1 MNLLQNPTSNETSPE
16 NSGANSKGSTTS
28 SAGVAAFESLEAG
41 TSSSDSTVNAG
52 TGPAG
57 TSAVAASVQSANKG
71 DIKAL
76 TALRFFG
83 VFWVVI
89 DHCQGAFSWLAS
101 AWQGVALCQA
111 VTFFFV
117 LSGFVLTYNYYNL
130 HEPKKIISFYIGR
143 WARLWPIHMIGIFLL
158 IGLMPGIFK
167 PTKDLMPMFI
177 SNVALMQSAIPIM
190 KYFYSY
196 NAPSW
201 SASTLIILYTLFPAL
216 LILLR
221 RSWMAL
227 AGVTIFGIA
236 GSIMLADYLNVPE
249 ADPTAVSSL
258 GLLYVSPVS
267 RLVDFSI
274 GMLAAVA
281 YRNFLRFKK
290 FGIVTGTLLE
300 VGTLA
305 AVSYIAANSFKWRY
319 FYLDSAGPHASYW
332 LQNCGFALIGCVLLV
347 SVFSIEAGLL
357 SKLFRHKIFWFL
369 GEISFCMYVLHTVFL
384 VYGKQVLNMNESP
397 LTFGIYLAV
406 LTGCAT
412 VMYKWVE
419 QPSRNFARNFTRKH
433 IYRSETL
440 SKGEG

>member
-1 MNLLQNPTSNETSPE
+1 MNKLESPTLTEAALNTSGAPLVATESAADVEPGSGSAATISSTQRIASQEDSGRSNETQAPH
-16 NSGANSKGSTTS
+16 
-28 SAGVAAFESLEAG
+28 AAHR
-41 TSSSDSTVNAG
+41 
-52 TGPAG
+52 
-57 TSAVAASVQSANKG
+57 G

-89 DHCQGAFSWLAS
+89 DHAQGAFGWLAR
-101 AWQGVALCQA
+101 AWEGVALCQA

-143 WARLWPIHMIGIFLL
+143 WARLWPIHMIGIALL

-177 SNVALMQSAIPIM
+177 ANVALMQSAIPIL

-201 SASTLIILYTLFPAL
+201 SASTLIILYTAFPAL
-216 LILLR
+216 LMLLR
-221 RSWMAL
+221 RSWLAL
-227 AGVTIFGIA
+227 AAVTIGGIV
-236 GSIMLADYLNVPE
+236 GSIGLANYLNVPE
-249 ADPTAVSSL
+249 ADPLAISSL

-267 RLVDFSI
+267 RLVDFAV
-274 GMLAAVA
+274 GMFAAVA
-281 YRNFLRFKK
+281 YRNYLRFKQV
-290 FGIVTGTLLE
+290 GVVPGTMLEIGTL
-300 VGTLA
+300 VV
-305 AVSYIAANSFKWRY
+305 VSYIAANSFKWRY
-319 FYLDSAGPHASYW
+319 ACMDWAGPHASYW
-332 LQNCGFALIGCVLLV
+332 LQNCGFALVGCLLLV
-347 SVFSIEAGLL
+347 AVFSVEAGLL
-357 SKLFRHKIFWFL
+357 SKAFRHKVWFFL

-384 VYGKQVLNMNESP
+384 VYGKQVLHMDESP
-397 LTFGIYLAV
+397 ATFIAYIAILMVSAY
-406 LTGCAT
+406 
-412 VMYKWVE
+412 VMYRFVE